1 MIFQTYFWQATELLQ
16 HGVPFVEFHRRNQAC
31 DPHHPTSNRK
41 TSSDSGW
48 WTEQGRWKEVKS
60 HFLCYYRNTLHIL
73 FQLYPVSF
81 MYQSRFGFGEAMACI
96 YVLNTQRRES
106 NMNLELMLHHL
117 QLKLTEIKENTPR
130 KEMLP
135 PAGNISVHVASF
147 VQFCLML
154 RWGKDTLIWHAN
166 YWTEKDYWE
175 IVLFYAFVVSST
187 LKGKRYSLR

>member
-1 MIFQTYFWQATELLQ
+1 MDWT
-16 HGVPFVEFHRRNQAC
+16 
-31 DPHHPTSNRK
+31 RK
-41 TSSDSGW
+41 MKGS
-48 WTEQGRWKEVKS
+48 EINIHVA
-60 HFLCYYRNTLHIL
+60 HFLFYYRNTLHIL
-73 FQLYPVSF
+73 FQFYPVSF

-106 NMNLELMLHHL
+106 NMNLELMFHHL

-166 YWTEKDYWE
+166 YWTEKDCWE
-175 IVLFYAFVVSST
+175 IVLCYAFVVSST
-187 LKGKRYSLR
+187 LKGKRYLLRLKNCFRRSQLLTLVSWWWKNKKALHADCDGLAAQL